1 MVLGAYDGK
10 PVKIKTEWGEVL
22 TGIADVYP
30 SGYGLS
36 EFDRLEESIRIDDV
50 YIFLSDIQNIEIL
63 PEDETGATDPRRFD
77 DLMGELL
84 EGPYYI
90 IDRFPKQVPGDDAT
104 ANRYF
109 PVHHYLRKPER
120 MKVLRRKFAEIL
132 LRLNCY
138 HEMAVSF
145 DSCYNWEINPEPEA
159 FADKLENFEGND
171 FLRVIFEKEGAMID
185 FEPDDDTCMTL
196 FDPKEHLLELVR
208 QLAASEGF
216 FVWQPPTF

>member
-1 MVLGAYDGK
+1 MRIHRSNLHNLIHGVSCDDHILYYLILCVFSNIDTTIIRF
-10 PVKIKTEWGEVL
+10 PVFSL
-22 TGIADVYP
+22 
-30 SGYGLS
+30 L
-36 EFDRLEESIRIDDV
+36 
-50 YIFLSDIQNIEIL
+50 FLSDIQNIEIL
-63 PEDETGATDPRRFD
+63 PEDETGETDPRRFD

-109 PVHHYLRKPER
+109 PVHHYLRNPER

-145 DSCYNWEINPEPEA
+145 DSCYSWEINPEPEA

-216 FVWQPPTF
+216 FVWQPPTS